1 LTVDIYSKME
11 LCTPTWLFYTFTRM
25 IPGLVL
31 IEVASWGLFLAA
43 MSSHV
48 VGRGGGGEVDE
59 LAYRPLRP
67 LDRIYQ
73 PRGHSLSVS
82 RHPVSLLL
90 VGGGACQ
97 EEETSRGVVI
107 CWRVCP
113 LRYLSYRTLHTVN
126 GFYEAV
132 PIPWH
137 RHDDI

>member
-1 LTVDIYSKME
+1 VGS
-11 LCTPTWLFYTFTRM
+11 
-25 IPGLVL
+25 
-31 IEVASWGLFLAA
+31 FLGGDVFPCGGA
-43 MSSHV
+43 
-48 VGRGGGGEVDE
+48 GGGGEVDE
-59 LAYRPLRP
+59 SAYRPPRP

-73 PRGHSLSVS
+73 PRGHSLSIS